1 MLSSKLLKEITE
13 TTNKEADNMSHEFV
27 MPGKVITG
35 KGALQ
40 DAKKEFQ
47 TAGKKALIVSGK
59 VMERVGNVKK
69 ITEILDELHIQYAI
83 YTEIT
88 GEPTDVMIKGGAKV
102 YKEEGC
108 DFLIGI
114 GGGSPLDSMK
124 AIALLAAEQD
134 KTIADFMGKEI
145 TTPLPKMIA
154 IPTTAGT
161 GSEATWFTVITDT
174 KTEIKMLLKGPV
186 LMPDTAIVDY
196 TFTMT
201 SPRSVTAAP
210 GLDALTHAVEGY
222 TSKKAQPLTDI
233 FAISAIKRIFKYLPI
248 AYKDGNNEEAREQ
261 MALAAL
267 EAGVVITNSSVT
279 IVHGMSRPIGALFHV
294 PHGMSNAM
302 LLSKCLAFAKDGAVE
317 RFALLGREI
326 GVANETDSDEVAAD
340 LFIKALGDI
349 CRECEIPT
357 LDEYGIDKEQF
368 MKVTEKMAADAY
380 ASGSPSN
387 TRKEVTEQDM
397 INIYQQLWED

>member
-1 MLSSKLLKEITE
+1 
-13 TTNKEADNMSHEFV
+13 MSHEFV

-40 DAKKEFQ
+40 DAENEFQ

-59 VMERVGNVKK
+59 VMERVGNVKR
-69 ITEILDELHIQYAI
+69 ITEILEELNIQYAI

-88 GEPTDVMIKGGAKV
+88 GEPTDVMIKEGAKV
-102 YKEEGC
+102 YKQEEC

-124 AIALLAAEQD
+124 AIALLAAEPD
-134 KTIADFMGKEI
+134 KKIADFIGKEI

-174 KTEIKMLLKGPV
+174 KTDIKMLLKGPV
-186 LMPDTAIVDY
+186 LMPDIAIVDY
-196 TFTMT
+196 TFTLT

-222 TSKKAQPLTDI
+222 TSKKAQPLTDT

-248 AYKDGNNEEAREQ
+248 AYKDGQNEEAREQ

-302 LLSKCLAFAKDGAVE
+302 LISKCLAFAKDGAIE
-317 RFALLGREI
+317 RFAFLGRAI
-326 GVANETDSDEVAAD
+326 GVAKDTDFDVEAAD
-340 LFIKALGDI
+340 SFIKALEDI
-349 CRECEIPT
+349 CKECEIPT
-357 LDEYGIDKEQF
+357 LEEYGINKEEF
-368 MKVTEKMAADAY
+368 MKVIDKMVADAL

-387 TRKEVTEQDM
+387 TRKEVTKQDM
-397 INIYQQLWED
+397 INIYKQLWED

>member
-1 MLSSKLLKEITE
+1 
-13 TTNKEADNMSHEFV
+13 MSHEFV
-27 MPGKVITG
+27 MPRKVITG

-40 DAKKEFQ
+40 DAKNEFQ

-69 ITEILDELHIQYAI
+69 VTEILDKLEIEYAI

-88 GEPTDVMIKGGAKV
+88 GEPTDVMIDGGAKV
-102 YKEEGC
+102 YMEEGC

-124 AIALLAAEQD
+124 AIAVLAAESD
-134 KTIADFMGKEI
+134 KTVADFMGKEI

-174 KTEIKMLLKGPV
+174 KTDIKMLLKGPV
-186 LMPDTAIVDY
+186 LMPDVAIVDY
-196 TFTMT
+196 TFTLT
-201 SPRSVTAAP
+201 SPKSVTAAP

-222 TSKKAQPLTDI
+222 TSKKAQPLTDT

-248 AYKDGNNEEAREQ
+248 AYKDRDNEEAREQ

-302 LLSKCLAFAKDGAVE
+302 LLSKCLEFAKDGAIE
-317 RFALLGREI
+317 RFAFLGRAI
-326 GVANETDSDEVAAD
+326 GVAKDTDFDVEAAD
-340 LFIKALGDI
+340 SFIKALEDI
-349 CRECEIPT
+349 CKECEIPT
-357 LDEYGIDKEQF
+357 LEEYGINKEEF
-368 MKVTEKMAADAY
+368 MKVIDKMAADAM

-387 TRKEVTEQDM
+387 TRKEVTKQDM
-397 INIYQQLWED
+397 INIYKQLWED

>member
-186 LMPDTAIVDY
+186 LMPDTAIVD
-196 TFTMT
+196 
-201 SPRSVTAAP
+201 
-210 GLDALTHAVEGY
+210 
-222 TSKKAQPLTDI
+222 Q
-233 FAISAIKRIFKYLPI
+233 
-248 AYKDGNNEEAREQ
+248 
-261 MALAAL
+261 
-267 EAGVVITNSSVT
+267 
-279 IVHGMSRPIGALFHV
+279 
-294 PHGMSNAM
+294 
-302 LLSKCLAFAKDGAVE
+302 
-317 RFALLGREI
+317 
-326 GVANETDSDEVAAD
+326 
-340 LFIKALGDI
+340 
-349 CRECEIPT
+349 
-357 LDEYGIDKEQF
+357 
-368 MKVTEKMAADAY
+368 
-380 ASGSPSN
+380 
-387 TRKEVTEQDM
+387 
-397 INIYQQLWED
+397 

>member
-1 MLSSKLLKEITE
+1 
-13 TTNKEADNMSHEFV
+13 MSHEFV

-40 DAKKEFQ
+40 DAENEFQ

-59 VMERVGNVKK
+59 VMERVGNVKR
-69 ITEILDELHIQYAI
+69 ITEILEELNIQYAI

-88 GEPTDVMIKGGAKV
+88 GEPTDVMIKEGAKV
-102 YKEEGC
+102 YKQEEC

-124 AIALLAAEQD
+124 AIALLAAEPD
-134 KTIADFMGKEI
+134 KTIADFIGKEI

-161 GSEATWFTVITDT
+161 GSEETWFTVITDT
-174 KTEIKMLLKGPV
+174 KTDIKMLLKGPV
-186 LMPDTAIVDY
+186 LMPDIAIVDY
-196 TFTMT
+196 TFTLT

-222 TSKKAQPLTDI
+222 TSKKAQPPTDT

-248 AYKDGNNEEAREQ
+248 AYKDGQNEEAREQ

-302 LLSKCLAFAKDGAVE
+302 LISKCLAFAQDGAIE
-317 RFALLGREI
+317 RFAFLGRAI
-326 GVANETDSDEVAAD
+326 GVAKDTDFDVEAAD
-340 LFIKALGDI
+340 SFIKALEDI
-349 CRECEIPT
+349 CKECEIPT
-357 LDEYGIDKEQF
+357 LEEYRINKEEF
-368 MKVTEKMAADAY
+368 MKVIDKMAADAL

-387 TRKEVTEQDM
+387 TRKEVTKQDM
-397 INIYQQLWED
+397 INIYKQLWED

>member
-1 MLSSKLLKEITE
+1 
-13 TTNKEADNMSHEFV
+13 MSHEFV

-40 DAKKEFQ
+40 DAKNEFQ

-69 ITEILDELHIQYAI
+69 VTEILDKLEIEYAI

-88 GEPTDVMIKGGAKV
+88 GEPTDVMINGGAKV
-102 YKEEGC
+102 YMEEGC

-124 AIALLAAEQD
+124 AIAVLAAESD
-134 KTIADFMGKEI
+134 KTVADFMGKEI

-174 KTEIKMLLKGPV
+174 KTDIKMLLKGPV
-186 LMPDTAIVDY
+186 LMPDVAIVDY
-196 TFTMT
+196 TFTLT
-201 SPRSVTAAP
+201 SPKSVTAAP

-222 TSKKAQPLTDI
+222 TSKKAQPLTDT

-248 AYKDGNNEEAREQ
+248 AYKDGDNEEAREQ
-261 MALAAL
+261 MTLAAL

-302 LLSKCLAFAKDGAVE
+302 LLSKCLAFANDGAIE
-317 RFALLGREI
+317 RFAFLGRAI
-326 GVANETDSDEVAAD
+326 GVAKDTDFDVEAAD
-340 LFIKALGDI
+340 SFIKALEDI
-349 CRECEIPT
+349 CKECEIPT
-357 LDEYGIDKEQF
+357 LEEYGINKEEF
-368 MKVTEKMAADAY
+368 MKVIDKMAADAM

-387 TRKEVTEQDM
+387 TRKEVTKQDM
-397 INIYQQLWED
+397 INIYKQLWED

>member
-1 MLSSKLLKEITE
+1 
-13 TTNKEADNMSHEFV
+13 MSHEFV

-40 DAKKEFQ
+40 DAENEFQ

-69 ITEILDELHIQYAI
+69 ITEILEKLNIQYAI

-88 GEPTDVMIKGGAKV
+88 GEPTDVMIKEGAKV
-102 YKEEGC
+102 YKQEGC

-124 AIALLAAEQD
+124 AIALLAAEPD

-145 TTPLPKMIA
+145 TTALPKMIA

-174 KTEIKMLLKGPV
+174 KTDIKMLLKGPV
-186 LMPDTAIVDY
+186 LMPDIAIVDY
-196 TFTMT
+196 TFTLT
-201 SPRSVTAAP
+201 SQRSVTAAP

-222 TSKKAQPLTDI
+222 TSKKAQPLTDT

-248 AYKDGNNEEAREQ
+248 AYKDGQNEEAREQ

-302 LLSKCLAFAKDGAVE
+302 LISKCLAFAKDGAIE
-317 RFALLGREI
+317 RFAFLGRAI
-326 GVANETDSDEVAAD
+326 GVAKDTDFDVEAAD
-340 LFIKALGDI
+340 
-349 CRECEIPT
+349 
-357 LDEYGIDKEQF
+357 
-368 MKVTEKMAADAY
+368 
-380 ASGSPSN
+380 
-387 TRKEVTEQDM
+387 
-397 INIYQQLWED
+397 

>member
-1 MLSSKLLKEITE
+1 
-13 TTNKEADNMSHEFV
+13 MSHEFV
-27 MPGKVITG
+27 MPRKVITG

-40 DAKKEFQ
+40 DAKNEFQ

-59 VMERVGNVKK
+59 VMERVGNVKRITK
-69 ITEILDELHIQYAI
+69 ILEELNIQYAI
-83 YTEIT
+83 YTEII
-88 GEPTDVMIKGGAKV
+88 GEPTDVMIKEGAKV

-124 AIALLAAEQD
+124 AIALLAAEPD
-134 KTIADFMGKEI
+134 KTITDFMGKEI

-161 GSEATWFTVITDT
+161 GSEATWFTVVTDT

-222 TSKKAQPLTDI
+222 TSKKAQPLTDT
-233 FAISAIKRIFKYLPI
+233 FAISAIKRIFKYLPM
-248 AYKDGNNEEAREQ
+248 AYKDGQNEEAREQ
-261 MALAAL
+261 MVLAAL

-302 LLSKCLAFAKDGAVE
+302 LLSKCLAFAKDGTIE
-317 RFALLGREI
+317 RFAILGREI
-326 GVANETDSDEVAAD
+326 GVAKGTDSDEKAAD

-349 CRECEIPT
+349 CKKCEIPT
-357 LDEYGIDKEQF
+357 LEEYGINKEEF
-368 MKVTEKMAADAY
+368 MKVIDKMAADAM

-387 TRKEVTEQDM
+387 TRKEITKQDM
-397 INIYQQLWED
+397 INIYKQLWED

>member
-124 AIALLAAEQD
+124 AIALLAAEPD
-134 KTIADFMGKEI
+134 KTIADFMGREI

-154 IPTTAGT
+154 LPTTAGT

-294 PHGMSNAM
+294 AHGLSNAM
-302 LLSKCLAFAKDGAVE
+302 LLKQCFIYALDGAYD
-317 RFALLGREI
+317 RFADLGRAI
-326 GVANETDSDEVAAD
+326 GAANDADSDKEASEKFLQAVV
-340 LFIKALGDI
+340 DI
-349 CRECEIPT
+349 CDELETPT
-357 LDEYGIDKEQF
+357 LEEYGINKEEF
-368 MKVTEKMAADAY
+368 FDVIDKMASDAME
-380 ASGSPSN
+380 SGSPSN
-387 TRKEVTEQDM
+387 TRKAITAEDVKE
-397 INIYQQLWED
+397 IYKNLW

>member
-1 MLSSKLLKEITE
+1 
-13 TTNKEADNMSHEFV
+13 MSHEFV

-40 DAKKEFQ
+40 DAENEFQ

-59 VMERVGNVKK
+59 VMERVGNVKR
-69 ITEILDELHIQYAI
+69 ITEILEELNIQYAI

-88 GEPTDVMIKGGAKV
+88 GEPTDVMIKEGAKV
-102 YKEEGC
+102 YKQEGC

-124 AIALLAAEQD
+124 AIALLAAEPD

-174 KTEIKMLLKGPV
+174 KTDIKMLLKGPV
-186 LMPDTAIVDY
+186 LMPDIAIVDY
-196 TFTMT
+196 TFTLT

-222 TSKKAQPLTDI
+222 TSKKAQPLTDT

-248 AYKDGNNEEAREQ
+248 AYKDGKNEEAREQ

-302 LLSKCLAFAKDGAVE
+302 LISKCLAFAKGGAIE
-317 RFALLGREI
+317 RFAFLGRAI
-326 GVANETDSDEVAAD
+326 GVAKDTDFDVEAAD
-340 LFIKALGDI
+340 SFIKALEDI
-349 CRECEIPT
+349 CKECEIPT
-357 LDEYGIDKEQF
+357 LEEYGINKEEF
-368 MKVTEKMAADAY
+368 MKVIDKMAADAL

-387 TRKEVTEQDM
+387 TRKEVTKQDM
-397 INIYQQLWED
+397 INIYKQLWED